1 MGPRKIAG
9 TVSASKIQTMPHQSE
24 NLYSSAFF
32 IRPVHLNCNTLAHF
46 FIASCKE
53 ILGMVVEERENGS
66 GEGGSS
72 SRRRH
77 RIHDL
82 DLHYSQCGDSEAFAL
97 STRALSSIVR
107 SDVQQARAAV
117 VKRFSRSRYGV
128 RVN

>member
-9 TVSASKIQTMPHQSE
+9 TVSASKIRTMPHQSE

-53 ILGMVVEERENGS
+53 RLGTVVEERENGS
-66 GEGGSS
+66 GDGGSS

-82 DLHYSQCGDSEAFAL
+82 HLHCSQCGDSEAFAL
-97 STRALSSIVR
+97 STRRALSSIVR
-107 SDVQQARAAV
+107 SKVQQARAAV
-117 VKRFSRSRYGV
+117 VKRFFRSRYH
-128 RVN
+128 